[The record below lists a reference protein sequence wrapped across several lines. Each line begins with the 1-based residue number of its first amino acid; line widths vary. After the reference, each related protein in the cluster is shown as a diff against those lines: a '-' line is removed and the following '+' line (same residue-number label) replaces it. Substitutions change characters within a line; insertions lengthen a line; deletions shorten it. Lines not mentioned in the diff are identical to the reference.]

1 MLEGEMKQSHSC
13 HGAGVLQEALWSV
26 QQVRRILA
34 FIHYFTHRNRRGLVD
49 LWLLKK
55 LNWRLLEITNPQ
67 VHKSAILD
75 LLQIMGRIS
84 FFSGLVVWTPTSPQ
98 VRRPGEGSS
107 AEVRRLQF
115 LLHIFW
121 ATRRG

>member
-1 MLEGEMKQSHSC
+1 M
-13 HGAGVLQEALWSV
+13 

-34 FIHYFTHRNRRGLVD
+34 FIRFFTHRSRRGLVD

-67 VHKSAILD
+67 VHKSALLD
-75 LLQIMGRIS
+75 LLQVMGRIT
-84 FFSGLVVWTPTSPQ
+84 FFCGLVVWTLTSPQ

-107 AEVRRLQF
+107 AEVRRLHF
-115 LLHIFW
+115 LPFIFW
-121 ATRRG
+121 ATKRE